1 MASVRVAK
9 PSESDDICRLHR
21 RSIRELCASQYTTSE
36 IEEWQARQRAEKYLP
51 FIERREIVVA
61 VRNSGADRHQLDSD
75 TTIGTES
82 DGGRRE
88 HALEKSEELLGFGHC
103 VVEIGDGEEC
113 LVCGS
118 CRQTE
123 GKRSQVIAL
132 SPSTRHEYPTQ
143 VAHVCGDADTT
154 KPDTEGFTGRAQEQ
168 ECTFHIAYEK
178 VEGESELLTENEL
191 SAGSHCQS
199 VCTCVSARIAAVYV
213 SPDAVCQGIGRLLL
227 IYFIYLFIDMFYKDC
242 QIVQMD

>member
-1 MASVRVAK
+1 MASVRVHVAK
-9 PSESDDICRLHR
+9 PSDSDDICRLHR

-51 FIERREIVVA
+51 FIERSEIVVA

-82 DGGRRE
+82 DGGTIGTESDGGRRT

-132 SPSTRHEYPTQ
+132 SPSTRHEHPTQ
-143 VAHVCGDADTT
+143 AAHVCGDADTT
-154 KPDTEGFTGRAQEQ
+154 KPDAEGFTVRAQEQ
-168 ECTFHIAYEK
+168 ECTFT
-178 VEGESELLTENEL
+178 LLTKKWREN
-191 SAGSHCQS
+191 
-199 VCTCVSARIAAVYV
+199 R
-213 SPDAVCQGIGRLLL
+213 SP
-227 IYFIYLFIDMFYKDC
+227 
-242 QIVQMD
+242 